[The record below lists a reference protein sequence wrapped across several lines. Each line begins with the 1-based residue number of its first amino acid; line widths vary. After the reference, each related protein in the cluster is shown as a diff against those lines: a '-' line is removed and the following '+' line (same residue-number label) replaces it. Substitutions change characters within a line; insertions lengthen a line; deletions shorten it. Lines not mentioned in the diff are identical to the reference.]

1 MLFKCKIRVKIENGA
16 KTYLQHGIVDFT
28 RNVALTK
35 SILHA
40 FPKKGMRRNLVNYEN
55 DEWQCSNSW
64 IQFPILHILGSS
76 T

>member
-28 RNVALTK
+28 SNVGLTI

-40 FPKKGMRRNLVNYEN
+40 FPKNNRIEEEFGRL
-55 DEWQCSNSW
+55 
-64 IQFPILHILGSS
+64 
-76 T
+76 

>member
-28 RNVALTK
+28 GNVGLTK

-40 FPKKGMRRNLVNYEN
+40 FPKKGFEEEFGKL
-55 DEWQCSNSW
+55 
-64 IQFPILHILGSS
+64 
-76 T
+76 